1 MARLALVASALELL
15 VGAFGYFKG
24 GTMAMAAAIIGAS
37 IATGAQVGAVALL
50 RPAMRAQVAQFQ
62 QRWVLG
68 TALRF
73 ISFIVLAVLVIV
85 TKDTLPPVWLAA
97 GYLATL
103 LVLLFAETRFL

>member
-1 MARLALVASALELL
+1 MVRLALVASALELFG
-15 VGAFGYFKG
+15 GAFGYVMG
-24 GTMAMAAAIIGAS
+24 GPMAMAAAMLGAA

-73 ISFIVLAVLVIV
+73 ASFIVMAVLVIV
-85 TKDTLPPVWLAA
+85 TKDTLPPVWVAA

-103 LVLLFAETRFL
+103 LVLLFSETRFL